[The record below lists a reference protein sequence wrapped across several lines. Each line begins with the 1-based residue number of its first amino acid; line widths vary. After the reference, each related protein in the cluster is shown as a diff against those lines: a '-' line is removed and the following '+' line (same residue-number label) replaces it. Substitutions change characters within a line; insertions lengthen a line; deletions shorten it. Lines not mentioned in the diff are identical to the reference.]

1 MKKLITLTCLLSA
14 FALSAKAE
22 IKTVFVSGENK
33 EASIEIGEGEVG
45 ECLFV
50 TFFKQRSDSSDTLSL
65 ITEIY
70 IQKDGITNSAIVSPP
85 SSFHRNGLGP
95 EFVYPVVAG
104 PAKITLVLRDLGR
117 TGFMT
122 FKVRSNS
129 DSGEGNNVTVLPKET
144 ENMELIL
151 ESSDDMV
158 KWEKDVIG
166 DKPKANR
173 KKFYRLRAVK
183 K

>member
-1 MKKLITLTCLLSA
+1 MKKLITLTCLLGA
-14 FALSAKAE
+14 FVFNARAETITLLAVKPGDAQSFTIEEGQVAHCLSFIHNWSNRKGNLR
-22 IKTVFVSGENK
+22 IWIQDK
-33 EASIEIGEGEVG
+33 
-45 ECLFV
+45 
-50 TFFKQRSDSSDTLSL
+50 
-65 ITEIY
+65 Y
-70 IQKDGITNSAIVSPP
+70 IDLRPGYFDG
-85 SSFHRNGLGP
+85 GKL
-95 EFVYPVVAG
+95 PVISG
-104 PAKITLVLRDLGR
+104 PAKIQLTANSDHATMATFKIKNDLG
-117 TGFMT
+117 G
-122 FKVRSNS
+122 
-129 DSGEGNNVTVLPKET
+129 DDGNNVTVLPKET

>member
-1 MKKLITLTCLLSA
+1 MVSIRISNNLPGSA
-14 FALSAKAE
+14 S
-22 IKTVFVSGENK
+22 
-33 EASIEIGEGEVG
+33 
-45 ECLFV
+45 
-50 TFFKQRSDSSDTLSL
+50 
-65 ITEIY
+65 
-70 IQKDGITNSAIVSPP
+70 
-85 SSFHRNGLGP
+85 
-95 EFVYPVVAG
+95 
-104 PAKITLVLRDLGR
+104 
-117 TGFMT
+117 
-122 FKVRSNS
+122 
-129 DSGEGNNVTVLPKET
+129 GNNVTVLPKET